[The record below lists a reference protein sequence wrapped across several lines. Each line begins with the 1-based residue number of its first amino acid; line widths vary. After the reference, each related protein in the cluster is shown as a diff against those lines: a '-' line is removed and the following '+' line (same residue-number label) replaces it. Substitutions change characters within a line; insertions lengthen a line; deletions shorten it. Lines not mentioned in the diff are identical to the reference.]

1 MKVPLVDLHAQYL
14 TIKSEVDAAIEKA
27 IARSAFIGGEEVRN
41 FELEFAQYC
50 EARACV
56 GVGNGTDA
64 LYLTLRAMGI
74 GAGDEVITVAHTFI
88 ATTEAISSTGAR
100 PVFVDIKPDTMLM
113 DPEAVE
119 SAITPRTR
127 AIIPVHL
134 YGQPC
139 EIDRIMEIASG
150 HGLKVIEDAAQAHGA
165 RWRGNRVG
173 SLADAACFSFYPGK
187 NLGAYGDGGAV
198 VSQDED
204 LIHRIR
210 MLANHGRTDKYI
222 HDIEGVNS
230 RLDGLQAAVLRV
242 KLARLDNWN
251 AARDR
256 HARRY
261 CEILSSSGVALPVV
275 QAQAETVWHLFVIR
289 VRERDRL
296 QAELKK
302 RGIDAGVHYPVPL
315 HRQPAYRHLGI
326 PEGALRV
333 TEEAASSVLSL
344 PMYAE
349 LTSHQIEA
357 VADAVS
363 AATPVQ
369 SIR

>member
-1 MKVPLVDLHAQYL
+1 
-14 TIKSEVDAAIEKA
+14 
-27 IARSAFIGGEEVRN
+27 
-41 FELEFAQYC
+41 
-50 EARACV
+50 
-56 GVGNGTDA
+56 
-64 LYLTLRAMGI
+64 
-74 GAGDEVITVAHTFI
+74 

-242 KLARLDNWN
+242 KLTRLDNWN

-289 VRERDRL
+289 VRERDRV
-296 QAELKK
+296 QGDLKK
-302 RGIDAGVHYPVPL
+302 PVTDAGLHDPVPL
-315 HRQPAYRHLGI
+315 PGQPDYRRLGI
-326 PEGALRV
+326 LEGALRV
-333 TEEAASSVLSL
+333 AEEAASCALAL
-344 PMYAE
+344 PMYGE

-357 VADAVS
+357 VEDAVS
-363 AATPVQ
+363 AATPV
-369 SIR
+369 